1 MLSGIVER
9 GGGGLSLVF
18 TVNVAISLVKHF
30 GVSISVFVSCSISV
44 CFDLVIFHHGV
55 RAVRSIVH
63 DLVEIAVQDCYS
75 LEILE
80 GEQVRACIE

>member
-1 MLSGIVER
+1 MCL
-9 GGGGLSLVF
+9 L
-18 TVNVAISLVKHF
+18 A
-30 GVSISVFVSCSISV
+30 VFVSCSISV

-55 RAVRSIVH
+55 VPFDRSIVH